1 MMPAFAVAAAFAI
14 AAPASATIVFF
25 DGFEG
30 DTPDTGYTELANWTV
45 LGSTVDIVGSSNPWG
60 ITVSSPATGNVLDL
74 DGSPGP
80 AALVT
85 KAVFNFNAGDVVT
98 LSFDVGGAQR
108 GSISDDFLA
117 GLAFDESLASNI
129 FGSGLTASPDT
140 ALGGVTQGIFLTGVT
155 PFTSSSIGFTALGA
169 GSLQVAFVTQS
180 SDNIGPLLDNVK
192 LSIGPVPEPA
202 SWAMMLLGIGAVG
215 AAMRRRQRI
224 AVRYAA

>member
-30 DTPDTGYTELANWTV
+30 DAPDTGYTTLVNWTAF
-45 LGSTVDIVGSSNPWG
+45 GGTVDIVASSNPWG
-60 ITVSSPATGNVLDL
+60 IVVSSPATGNVLDL
-74 DGSPGP
+74 DGTPGP
-80 AALVT
+80 AALVSNAT
-85 KAVFNFNAGDVVT
+85 FNFNAGDVVT

-129 FGSGLTASPDT
+129 FGTGLTASPDT
-140 ALGGVTQGIFLTGVT
+140 ALGGVTQGLFLAGAT
-155 PFTSSSIGFTALGA
+155 PFTTSSIGFKALAA
-169 GSLQVAFVTQS
+169 GSLQIAFVTQS
-180 SDNIGPLLDNVK
+180 QDNIGPLLDNVK
-192 LSIGPVPEPA
+192 LSITPIPEPA
-202 SWAMMLLGIGAVG
+202 SWAMMLFGIGAVG
-215 AAMRRRQRI
+215 AAMRRRQKV